1 MRLRFAS
8 VLLLAGCCQAER
20 ATDLEAVVTT
30 DLGEFRFEFAP
41 AKAPK
46 HVAQFL
52 ELARQGFYDGSA
64 FHRAV
69 VGGLIQGGDPGL
81 KDPKTPRELWGKGGR
96 DVKMA
101 SEPSD
106 LKHVRGTVSAVRVYD
121 PNTDGTQFFICLSAM
136 PALDPLYTPFGRVVE
151 GLDIVEKISQV
162 PVDEHNQTDK
172 PVRILS
178 VTIEQ
183 KKTR

>member
-1 MRLRFAS
+1 MCLIAS
-8 VLLLAGCCQAER
+8 AWAQA
-20 ATDLEAVVTT
+20 ATATATAEFQAVVTT
-30 DLGEFRFEFAP
+30 DMGTIRIELAADKAP
-41 AKAPK
+41 NHVEKFIERAKA
-46 HVAQFL
+46 
-52 ELARQGFYDGSA
+52 GYYDGSA

-81 KDPKTPRELWGKGGR
+81 KDPKTPHELWGKGGR

-136 PALDPLYTPFGRVVE
+136 PALDQLYTPFGRVVE

-162 PVDEHNQTDK
+162 PVDEHNLADK